1 MKEKIMY
8 LILEILIGALIT
20 AGCFLVFAK
29 GAKQPM
35 DGKMGERLDFE
46 NMTEEEKEEMLEK
59 RGNEGVNGENRK
71 RPTNDVESE
80 PNTQDTSTTSD
91 TNNSTQ
97 NS

>member
-1 MKEKIMY
+1 
-8 LILEILIGALIT
+8 
-20 AGCFLVFAK
+20 
-29 GAKQPM
+29 
-35 DGKMGERLDFE
+35 
-46 NMTEEEKEEMLEK
+46 MTEEEKEEMLEK
-59 RGNEGVNGENRK
+59 RGNEGINGENRK

>member
-1 MKEKIMY
+1 MG
-8 LILEILIGALIT
+8 LLQVASLSFGT
-20 AGCFLVFAK
+20 FA
-29 GAKQPM
+29 AVSC
-35 DGKMGERLDFE
+35 
-46 NMTEEEKEEMLEK
+46 EMLEK